1 MNRNW
6 ELFKGYTFS
15 FNRMALLIFFIIMIP
30 NFYWFIVS
38 APNDIL
44 KSDSVTPIIDTI
56 ATITQILMIFGLA
69 FIRNKKATIFRFN
82 SNWIVMVLICCLAY
96 YVAWIIYYQGIIQ
109 PVIILSLSLFPSL
122 AFLFYAIDRK
132 NWVVVMFA
140 ITYTI
145 LHLIYGIIN
154 YIM

>member
-15 FNRMALLIFFIIMIP
+15 FNRMALLVFFIIMIP

-44 KSDSVTPIIDTI
+44 RSDSVTPIIDTI
-56 ATITQILMIFGLA
+56 ATITQILMIIGLA

-82 SNWIVMVLICCLAY
+82 SNWVVMVLICCLLCS
-96 YVAWIIYYQGIIQ
+96 VD
-109 PVIILSLSLFPSL
+109 
-122 AFLFYAIDRK
+122 FLLPR
-132 NWVVVMFA
+132 N
-140 ITYTI
+140 YTI
-145 LHLIYGIIN
+145 CYYLIAIFISQFGVFVLCH
-154 YIM
+154 